1 MLCWRDKKIFSKRK
15 KEKKKGR
22 QMQTLKKK
30 SYDKL
35 TKKGDRWE
43 KRRGKNI
50 LKTPNFPSRDV
61 SSSCE

>member
-15 KEKKKGR
+15 KKEKR
-22 QMQTLKKK
+22 ETDADLKKK
-30 SYDKL
+30 KYDKL